1 MIFIVGCNL
10 HEVEQQEKTYHHVD
24 SAMHMSRKLH
34 DSAIYL
40 HRIVDEQT
48 KVVFGNVLQ
57 QVDDLKT
64 DNKVLRDKVN
74 VLNQKSKMIQTIT
87 IHDTIFIT
95 EKKNF
100 WGKTR
105 ITTDSSSSIIVD
117 SSEIEN

>member
-1 MIFIVGCNL
+1 
-10 HEVEQQEKTYHHVD
+10 
-24 SAMHMSRKLH
+24 MHMSRKLH

-48 KVVFGNVLQ
+48 KVVFGNVLE
-57 QVDDLKT
+57 QVDDLKI

-105 ITTDSSSSIIVD
+105 ITTDSSSSINVD